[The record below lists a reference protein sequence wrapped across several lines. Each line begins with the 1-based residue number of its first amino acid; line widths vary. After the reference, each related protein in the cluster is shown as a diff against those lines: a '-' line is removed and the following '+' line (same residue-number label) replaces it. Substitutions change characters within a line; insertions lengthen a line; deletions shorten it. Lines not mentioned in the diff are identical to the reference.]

1 VPKCSYDRAC
11 DEWPQSVATV
21 DPFFVLYSTLP
32 SYPSVFLEQ
41 GWDDLVVL
49 GSPRRPP
56 TSPGWVR
63 PQRFAMGGPGWV
75 RQLCLGLLRW
85 SSLPGVDLQ
94 QVQLPDQLSPW

>member
-1 VPKCSYDRAC
+1 MASKCCNCR
-11 DEWPQSVATV
+11 
-21 DPFFVLYSTLP
+21 PFFVLYSTLP

-94 QVQLPDQLSPW
+94 QVQLPDQLSPGR